1 MRSAATWMATAC
13 RRRPE
18 RRRIER
24 PFPWGFGTRNA
35 GSGWDPLGTSGAS
48 NAFNATFEGTS
59 VSGPPGL
66 RSNFVNATVGGLV
79 GIHSPAGQGGTIV
92 AGYATGTVSGGD
104 RTDVGGLVG
113 RSLASIIASYA
124 TGRVSSDARTRRGT
138 VWVGGLV
145 GRSQG
150 SIVASYATGRVTR
163 RSGLAGGLVGTDSG
177 STTASYW
184 DTSTAGATWSAGGT
198 AATTAQLQAPTG
210 YSGLYADWNVDLND
224 DGTVDDPWNFG
235 GTGQYPALKT
245 NFDGQGT
252 ATWQEFGHQLRAG
265 PTLTV
270 TADGRPIALSWTAV
284 DASAWSPAPD
294 MTYTVTRQHGTT
306 VTVIGA
312 ALSALTHTD
321 AVVPVGTT
329 YTYQVAAVVDG
340 GEAVRSSPVSVTGV
354 PANQPPQAVG
364 TLPPRTLPIAD
375 GAVAVS
381 VSDAFQDPED
391 DTLTYGAV
399 SSAPS
404 VATVGVSGSTVT
416 VKPLTG
422 WDHNDHGDGDRR
434 GRVGHVGGADV
445 RGDGAEP
452 PAGDR
457 GLACRPVRTG
467 VRGRVHGGGVGCV
480 Q

>member
-1 MRSAATWMATAC
+1 M
-13 RRRPE
+13 
-18 RRRIER
+18 
-24 PFPWGFGTRNA
+24 
-35 GSGWDPLGTSGAS
+35 
-48 NAFNATFEGTS
+48 
-59 VSGPPGL
+59 
-66 RSNFVNATVGGLV
+66 

-235 GTGQYPALKT
+235 ATGQCPALKT

-364 TLPPRTLPIAD
+364 TLPPRTDLRGRLVGAFGGD
-375 GAVAVS
+375 G
-381 VSDAFQDPED
+381 
-391 DTLTYGAV
+391 GC
-399 SSAPS
+399 
-404 VATVGVSGSTVT
+404 VGEHGDGET
-416 VKPLTG
+416 PDG

-434 GRVGHVGGADV
+434 GLVGHVGGADV

>member
-1 MRSAATWMATAC
+1 M
-13 RRRPE
+13 
-18 RRRIER
+18 
-24 PFPWGFGTRNA
+24 
-35 GSGWDPLGTSGAS
+35 
-48 NAFNATFEGTS
+48 
-59 VSGPPGL
+59 
-66 RSNFVNATVGGLV
+66 

-235 GTGQYPALKT
+235 ATGQCPALKT

-416 VKPLTG
+416 VKPLTAGTTTITVTATDVDGSAMSAARTFVVTVPNRPPVTVGSLADRFVRVSEGVFTVEVSGAFSDPDNDALTYGAVSSAPSVASVVVSG
-422 WDHNDHGDGDRR
+422 WR
-434 GRVGHVGGADV
+434 
-445 RGDGAEP
+445 
-452 PAGDR
+452 
-457 GLACRPVRTG
+457 CR
-467 VRGRVHGGGVGCV
+467 
-480 Q
+480 